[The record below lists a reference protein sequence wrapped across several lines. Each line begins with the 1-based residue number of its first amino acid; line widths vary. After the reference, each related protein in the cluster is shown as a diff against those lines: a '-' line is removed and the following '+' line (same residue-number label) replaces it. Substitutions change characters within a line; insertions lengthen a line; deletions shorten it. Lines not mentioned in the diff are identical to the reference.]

1 MPDWSLWLTV
11 GGCVAIVFI
20 AILFKL
26 LKRGEDMKLKTVG
39 LILLVA
45 GIVGAS
51 IGVVF
56 SVFSTGYLT
65 VEVR

>member
-1 MPDWSLWLTV
+1 
-11 GGCVAIVFI
+11 
-20 AILFKL
+20 
-26 LKRGEDMKLKTVG
+26 MKLKTVG

-65 VEVR
+65 VEVRWGWARDGKIFDFEQENF